1 MYSFFILCKSGS
13 EQDNSQKSGQ
23 SHMLEHFVILSM
35 LRGMFGEI
43 GENINLRGQTSY
55 CYSLLSWRQK
65 EYQRGKELINR
76 FLPFVQNE
84 LIVKQHKYR
93 DLVSIA
99 RNEVLEEI
107 SKRPQ
112 DFFSAQTDMIR
123 NLSRGRIL
131 GLPIGTAA
139 DVEGISEEELFDALR
154 RVYRKES
161 LEYFAFDYSSD
172 KFVWATMEGTER
184 TNFHEK
190 LKRYD
195 IRDTE
200 GSFLKGNISLNHKY
214 IFGDRKIRIAVPH
227 SSCHTDLA
235 EGQFLT
241 DFLPAAVCRYLN
253 QMWSVEQG
261 FRYHPIYFRTSHGI
275 KRMNL
280 FQPNEPLTQ
289 PCRGILERSKSIPR
303 EELYNHLCSVVD
315 FPALKKE
322 YLEHIRFE
330 NSVSATRI
338 DCEYAIVHF
347 YGNPYIK
354 LNGQIRDDVRI
365 SDEALEN
372 GMRCFIKG
380 IDQIQ
385 FFH

>member
-1 MYSFFILCKSGS
+1 MYSFFILCKNGS
-13 EQDNSQKSGQ
+13 EQDNFQKSGQ

-35 LRGMFGEI
+35 LRGMFGEN

-65 EYQRGKELINR
+65 EYQRGKELISR

-84 LIVKQHKYR
+84 LLIKQYKYR

-107 SKRPQ
+107 LKKPQ
-112 DFFSAQTDMIR
+112 EFLSAQTEMIR
-123 NLSRGRIL
+123 SLGIGRII
-131 GLPIGTAA
+131 GLPIGTAE
-139 DVEGISEEELFDALR
+139 DVEGILEEELFDMLKRA
-154 RVYRKES
+154 YRKEN
-161 LEYFAFDYSSD
+161 LEYFAFDYSSN
-172 KFVWATMEGTER
+172 KFVWSTMEGT
-184 TNFHEK
+184 NFHDRSK
-190 LKRYD
+190 QKD
-195 IRDTE
+195 IRAKERD
-200 GSFLKGNISLNHKY
+200 FLKGNILLNHKY
-214 IFGDRKIRIAVPH
+214 IFRDKKIRIAVPH
-227 SSCHTDLA
+227 SLCHTELV

-241 DFLPAAVCRYLN
+241 EFLPMAICRYLN
-253 QMWSVEQG
+253 QIWNIEQG
-261 FRYHPIYFRTSHGI
+261 FQYHPIYFRTSHGI
-275 KRMNL
+275 ERMNL

-322 YLEHIRFE
+322 YREHIRLG
-330 NSVSATRI
+330 NNVTATRR
-338 DCEYAIVHF
+338 DCEYAIIHF

-354 LNGQIRDDVRI
+354 LNGEISDDVMV

-372 GMRCFIKG
+372 EMRCFIKG
-380 IDQIQ
+380 IDQIL
-385 FFH
+385 FFY

>member
-1 MYSFFILCKSGS
+1 MYSFFILCKNGS
-13 EQDNSQKSGQ
+13 EQDDFQKSGQ

-65 EYQRGKELINR
+65 EYQKGKELISR

-123 NLSRGRIL
+123 NLSGGRIL
-131 GLPIGTAA
+131 SLPIGTAA
-139 DVEGISEEELFDALR
+139 DVGRISEEELFDALR
-154 RVYRKES
+154 RVYRKDN
-161 LEYFAFDYSSD
+161 LEYFAFDYFSD

-200 GSFLKGNISLNHKY
+200 GGFLKGNISLNHKY
-214 IFGDRKIRIAVPH
+214 IFEDRKIRIAVPH

-235 EGQFLT
+235 EGKFLT

-261 FRYHPIYFRTSHGI
+261 FQYHPIYFRTAYGI
-275 KRMNL
+275 ERINL
-280 FQPNEPLTQ
+280 FQPNKPLIQ
-289 PCRGILERSKSIPR
+289 PCRGVLERSSIPR
-303 EELYNHLCSVVD
+303 EELYNHFCSVVD

-322 YLEHIRFE
+322 YQEHIRLE
-330 NSVSATRI
+330 NSVYATRM
-338 DCEYAIVHF
+338 DCEYAIIHF

-354 LNGQIRDDVRI
+354 LNREISDDVRA
-365 SDEALEN
+365 SDEVLEK
-372 GMRCFIKG
+372 GKRCFIKG